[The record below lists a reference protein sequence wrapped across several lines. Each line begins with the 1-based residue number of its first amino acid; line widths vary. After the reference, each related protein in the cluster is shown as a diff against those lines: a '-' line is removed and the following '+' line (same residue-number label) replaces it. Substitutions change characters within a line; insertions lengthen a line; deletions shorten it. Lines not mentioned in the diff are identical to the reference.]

1 MTANS
6 NNFIFTKLPAT
17 VQISQKLESRQNKT
31 KNQNNFAPARVKC
44 TRFGTVKPRMFTKP
58 IHFHPLGE
66 LLLLGHSCWRGTAS
80 LPPKCLKGQPAQ
92 SGTVKDRQ
100 NRQEETYGE
109 GSSLMLLLLS
119 ENRDCSSAQ
128 MFTLCDTET

>member
-6 NNFIFTKLPAT
+6 NNFLYSLNLQQLFRSARNLK
-17 VQISQKLESRQNKT
+17 VGKT
-31 KNQNNFAPARVKC
+31 KHKQK
-44 TRFGTVKPRMFTKP
+44 THKTKQLCSCKSKVHTLWDREAKNVLKAL
-58 IHFHPLGE
+58 HFHSLGE
-66 LLLLGHSCWRGTAS
+66 LLLLGHSC
-80 LPPKCLKGQPAQ
+80 LKGQSAY

-109 GSSLMLLLLS
+109 GSSLMVLLLS

-128 MFTLCDTET
+128 MFTLCDTEK